1 MHSNK
6 RRVHKVS
13 HWLSAVF
20 TLVIVGLVFGAGAL
34 NVSADTTYRINDNG
48 KISYYTTDAT
58 DPAEVLDQAGLVL
71 GIDDTYTTEESNGYT
86 EIYVQRVQMVTINNG
101 GQILKTGTYGGSV
114 EDLLAR
120 LNVKLGE
127 NDEISVALTD
137 ETFDGM
143 EIVINRISRSVETY
157 SKTLPYETEYV
168 EDPTLL
174 MGVEKVITAGSDGE
188 ELCTAIVTY
197 ANGVESGRSVLRSNI
212 TTKPVNQVIAV
223 GTAVEQR
230 EVSGELFIGDG
241 VIITQDGD
249 VLTYTGT
256 VDVLATAYTC
266 EGWGRP
272 GITATGTIA
281 RVGAIAVDPRI
292 IPYGTRMFIV
302 SDDGEYVY
310 GIATAEDTGHPD
322 FIVGH
327 RVDLYMDTE
336 YECIQFGARDCTVY
350 ILG

>member
-6 RRVHKVS
+6 RRVNKVS
-13 HWLSAVF
+13 PWLSAVF
-20 TLVIVGLVFGAGAL
+20 TLVIVGLVFGSGAL

-114 EDLLAR
+114 EDLLTR

-143 EIVINRISRSVETY
+143 EIVIDRISRSVETY

-168 EDPTLL
+168 EDSTLPQ
-174 MGVEKVITAGSDGE
+174 GQEKVITAGSDGE

-230 EVSGELFIGDG
+230 AVSGELFIGAEDLAAYINTI
-241 VIITQDGD
+241 VETQDISVD
-249 VLTYTGT
+249 VVAGAT
-256 VDVLATAYTC
+256 VDCQA
-266 EGWGRP
+266 
-272 GITATGTIA
+272 IT
-281 RVGAIAVDPRI
+281 GA
-292 IPYGTRMFIV
+292 
-302 SDDGEYVY
+302 
-310 GIATAEDTGHPD
+310 
-322 FIVGH
+322 
-327 RVDLYMDTE
+327 L
-336 YECIQFGARDCTVY
+336 GAAFAK
-350 ILG
+350 